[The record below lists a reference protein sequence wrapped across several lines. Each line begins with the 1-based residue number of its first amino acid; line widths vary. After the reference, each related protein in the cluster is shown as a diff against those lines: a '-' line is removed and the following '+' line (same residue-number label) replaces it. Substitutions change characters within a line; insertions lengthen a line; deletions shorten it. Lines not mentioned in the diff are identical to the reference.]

1 MRINIY
7 FSLYIIRILLYIAI
21 LAILFIIS
29 YLIYTFLFMIFPKII
44 MVLLIDDKEP
54 FIGFSFGLIL
64 FIIYLIDYD
73 LYNIY
78 YTQTTEKI

>member
-1 MRINIY
+1 
-7 FSLYIIRILLYIAI
+7 
-21 LAILFIIS
+21 
-29 YLIYTFLFMIFPKII
+29 MIFPKII